1 MELAGIVIMASIV
14 YEDFIN
20 EFNLS
25 HAKRLQTEQL
35 IMHRDGL
42 GKGQA
47 GINNGFGHCHAA
59 ANERI
64 ADQILEETIF
74 RTMGFHK

>member
-35 IMHRDGL
+35 IMHRDRS
-42 GKGQA
+42 GKWQA
-47 GINNGFGHCHAA
+47 GINDWFGHGHAA
-59 ANERI
+59 ADKGI
-64 ADQILEETIF
+64 THQILEQTIF
-74 RTMGFHK
+74 RTMSFHK